1 MKQRDVGAMM
11 KLLKWAGNYL
21 GVVFYSLIIFS
32 CSKNITQQS
41 NTSKTPMRSFSADP
55 IVTTQEAPIE
65 VQLPGDPA
73 AIDSLRYT
81 LAYRYNVVV
90 ARDSYFNQRVKNKV
104 EKFYKGSGSN
114 TMWLYDHAP
123 NNLFYALTYAIKN
136 ASLYGLCAEDYDVI
150 GIEER
155 AKSIYEKSPVNIND
169 IIDLDVHITDMYFL
183 FTTHLM
189 EGKVRTS
196 GYDGNIWIREI
207 KTSPDIDVTM
217 LTSINRPEQIAE
229 LINHI
234 QPASEQYRRLQKA
247 LARYR
252 ELDKSNVTLPAIS
265 IGSAIKPEERN
276 QAVALIRRKLSLSNL
291 KVYPMMVDSL
301 TGAMD
306 SLYYDRNLV
315 DAVKFFQLKHGLEPD
330 GIIGDKT
337 LRFINQSFSDKADV
351 IAINMERLRW
361 LSNETAENII
371 KINVPEYKLRVF
383 ESKKPTLEMKVIV
396 GAANNPTPI
405 FNDALDNIVFS
416 PTWTVPVSII
426 KDEIIPRLKK
436 NPAYYAQK
444 NYAFYKNEVEIDPT
458 SETWDDESINP
469 YQYRVVQGP
478 GPDNALGLVKFIMPN
493 NMSVYLHDTPNHRL
507 FSKDYRALSHGC
519 VRLDEPDKFAEYL
532 LRDQQGWNMERI
544 QKAMNDAKPA
554 TIRLKKRYQVSI
566 EYRTAWVDD
575 NGDVNFR
582 EDIYGYDKMQIQ
594 QLHAVTKSSSVYA
607 GL

>member
-1 MKQRDVGAMM
+1 
-11 KLLKWAGNYL
+11 
-21 GVVFYSLIIFS
+21 
-32 CSKNITQQS
+32 
-41 NTSKTPMRSFSADP
+41 
-55 IVTTQEAPIE
+55 
-65 VQLPGDPA
+65 
-73 AIDSLRYT
+73 
-81 LAYRYNVVV
+81 
-90 ARDSYFNQRVKNKV
+90 
-104 EKFYKGSGSN
+104 
-114 TMWLYDHAP
+114 
-123 NNLFYALTYAIKN
+123 
-136 ASLYGLCAEDYDVI
+136 
-150 GIEER
+150 
-155 AKSIYEKSPVNIND
+155 
-169 IIDLDVHITDMYFL
+169 
-183 FTTHLM
+183 
-189 EGKVRTS
+189 
-196 GYDGNIWIREI
+196 
-207 KTSPDIDVTM
+207 
-217 LTSINRPEQIAE
+217 
-229 LINHI
+229 
-234 QPASEQYRRLQKA
+234 
-247 LARYR
+247 
-252 ELDKSNVTLPAIS
+252 
-265 IGSAIKPEERN
+265 
-276 QAVALIRRKLSLSNL
+276 
-291 KVYPMMVDSL
+291 
-301 TGAMD
+301 
-306 SLYYDRNLV
+306 
-315 DAVKFFQLKHGLEPD
+315 
-330 GIIGDKT
+330 
-337 LRFINQSFSDKADV
+337 
-351 IAINMERLRW
+351 
-361 LSNETAENII
+361 
-371 KINVPEYKLRVF
+371 VF

-396 GAANNPTPI
+396 GAANKPTPI